1 MLNITWQWI
10 VNQIF
15 AFIGLVFVVFSFQ
28 QKSTKKLLLL
38 RNFATGFVF
47 IGLCFLGNIS
57 AIIFC
62 GAGVIRNLVSLYF
75 AYKTDTKKIIKYI
88 ASILIVL
95 LLIVLNVIYWKNLY
109 NLYSIVLGTIAL
121 ITFMQEKSSTIRK
134 LSVVSEI
141 LSITY
146 YALLLSPTNVVIEVV
161 GLVSVIV
168 GIIRLDINKKSE
180 HRDGPFEHRDGPFVQ
195 KYLR

>member
-1 MLNITWQWI
+1 MDITWQWI

-15 AFIGLVFVVFSFQ
+15 AFIGLIFVIISFQ
-28 QKSTKKLLLL
+28 QKSTKKLLFL

-75 AYKTDTKKIIKYI
+75 AYKPNTKKTIKYI

-95 LLIVLNVIYWKNLY
+95 LLITLNIIYWNNLY
-109 NLYSIVLGTIAL
+109 NLYSIMLGTLAV

-134 LSVVSEI
+134 LSVVNEI

-146 YALLLSPTNVVIEVV
+146 YTLLMSPTNIIIEVV
-161 GLVSVIV
+161 GLIRAIV
-168 GIIRLDINKKSE
+168 GIIRLDIKK
-180 HRDGPFEHRDGPFVQ
+180 
-195 KYLR
+195 

>member
-1 MLNITWQWI
+1 MDITWQWI

-15 AFIGLVFVVFSFQ
+15 AFIGLIFVIISFQ
-28 QKSTKKLLLL
+28 QKSTKKLLFL

-75 AYKTDTKKIIKYI
+75 AYKPDTKKTIKYI

-95 LLIVLNVIYWKNLY
+95 LLITLNIIYWNNLY
-109 NLYSIVLGTIAL
+109 NLYSIMLGTLAV

-134 LSVVSEI
+134 LSVVNEI

-146 YALLLSPTNVVIEVV
+146 YTLLISPTNIIIEVV
-161 GLVSVIV
+161 GLISAIV
-168 GIIRLDINKKSE
+168 GIIRLDIKK
-180 HRDGPFEHRDGPFVQ
+180 
-195 KYLR
+195 

>member
-1 MLNITWQWI
+1 MEITWQWI

-15 AFIGLVFVVFSFQ
+15 AFIGLIFVIISFQ
-28 QKSTKKLLLL
+28 QKSTKKLLFL

-75 AYKTDTKKIIKYI
+75 AYKPNTKKTIKYI

-95 LLIVLNVIYWKNLY
+95 LLITLNIIYWNNLF
-109 NLYSIVLGTIAL
+109 NLYSIMLGTLAV

-134 LSVVSEI
+134 LSVVNEI

-146 YALLLSPTNVVIEVV
+146 YTLLMSPTNIIIEVV
-161 GLVSVIV
+161 GLISAIV
-168 GIIRLDINKKSE
+168 GIIRLDIKNKI
-180 HRDGPFEHRDGPFVQ
+180 
-195 KYLR
+195 

>member
-1 MLNITWQWI
+1 MDITWQWI

-15 AFIGLVFVVFSFQ
+15 AFIGLIFVIISFQ
-28 QKSTKKLLLL
+28 QKSTKKLLFL
-38 RNFATGFVF
+38 RNFAPGFVF

-62 GAGVIRNLVSLYF
+62 GAGVIRKLVSLYF
-75 AYKTDTKKIIKYI
+75 AYKPDTKKTIKYI

-95 LLIVLNVIYWKNLY
+95 LLITLNIIYWNNLY
-109 NLYSIVLGTIAL
+109 NLYSIMLGTLAV

-134 LSVVSEI
+134 LSVVNEI

-146 YALLLSPTNVVIEVV
+146 YTLLMSPTNIIIEVV
-161 GLVSVIV
+161 GLISAIV
-168 GIIRLDINKKSE
+168 GIIRLDIKK
-180 HRDGPFEHRDGPFVQ
+180 
-195 KYLR
+195 

>member
-1 MLNITWQWI
+1 MEITWQWI

-15 AFIGLVFVVFSFQ
+15 AFIGLIFVIFSFQ
-28 QKSTKKLLLL
+28 QKSTKKLIIL

-75 AYKTDTKKIIKYI
+75 AYKPNSKKSVKYL
-88 ASILIVL
+88 ASILIIML
-95 LLIVLNVIYWKNLY
+95 LVILNIIYWKNLY
-109 NLYSIVLGTIAL
+109 NLFSMVLGTLAV

-134 LSVVSEI
+134 LSVVSEV

-161 GLVSVIV
+161 GLVSAIIGIV
-168 GIIRLDINKKSE
+168 RLDLKKNDME
-180 HRDGPFEHRDGPFVQ
+180 AN
-195 KYLR
+195 

>member
-1 MLNITWQWI
+1 MDITWQWV

-15 AFIGLVFVVFSFQ
+15 AFIGLIFVIISFQ
-28 QKSTKKLLLL
+28 QKSTKKLLFL

-75 AYKTDTKKIIKYI
+75 AYKPDTKKTIKYI

-95 LLIVLNVIYWKNLY
+95 LLITLNIIYWNNLY
-109 NLYSIVLGTIAL
+109 NLYSIMLGTLAV

-134 LSVVSEI
+134 LSVVNEI

-146 YALLLSPTNVVIEVV
+146 YALLISPTNIIIEVV
-161 GLVSVIV
+161 GLISAII
-168 GIIRLDINKKSE
+168 GIIRLDIKK
-180 HRDGPFEHRDGPFVQ
+180 
-195 KYLR
+195 KI

>member
-1 MLNITWQWI
+1 MDITWQWI
-10 VNQIF
+10 ANQIF
-15 AFIGLVFVVFSFQ
+15 AFIGLIFVIISFQ
-28 QKSTKKLLLL
+28 QKSTKKLLFL

-75 AYKTDTKKIIKYI
+75 AYKPDTKKTIKYI

-95 LLIVLNVIYWKNLY
+95 LLITLNIIYWNNLF
-109 NLYSIVLGTIAL
+109 NLYSIMLGTLAV

-134 LSVVSEI
+134 LSVVNEI

-146 YALLLSPTNVVIEVV
+146 YTLLMSPTNIIIEVV
-161 GLVSVIV
+161 GLISAIV
-168 GIIRLDINKKSE
+168 GIIRLDIKK
-180 HRDGPFEHRDGPFVQ
+180 
-195 KYLR
+195 KI

>member
-1 MLNITWQWI
+1 MDITWQWV

-15 AFIGLVFVVFSFQ
+15 AFIGLIFVIISFQ
-28 QKSTKKLLLL
+28 QKSTKKLLFL
-38 RNFATGFVF
+38 RNFATVFVF

-75 AYKTDTKKIIKYI
+75 AYKPDTKKIIKYI

-95 LLIVLNVIYWKNLY
+95 LLITLNIIYWNNLY
-109 NLYSIVLGTIAL
+109 NLYSIMLGTLAV

-134 LSVVSEI
+134 LSVVNEI

-146 YALLLSPTNVVIEVV
+146 YALLISPTNIIIEVV
-161 GLVSVIV
+161 GLISAII
-168 GIIRLDINKKSE
+168 GIIRLDIKK
-180 HRDGPFEHRDGPFVQ
+180 
-195 KYLR
+195 KI

>member
-1 MLNITWQWI
+1 MDITWQWI

-15 AFIGLVFVVFSFQ
+15 AFIGLIFVIISFQ
-28 QKSTKKLLLL
+28 QKSTKKLLFL

-75 AYKTDTKKIIKYI
+75 AYKPDTKKTIKYI

-95 LLIVLNVIYWKNLY
+95 LLITLNIIYWNNLY
-109 NLYSIVLGTIAL
+109 NLYSIMLGTLAV

-134 LSVVSEI
+134 LSVVNEI

-146 YALLLSPTNVVIEVV
+146 YTLLMSPTNIIIEVV
-161 GLVSVIV
+161 GLISAIV
-168 GIIRLDINKKSE
+168 GIIRLDIKNKI
-180 HRDGPFEHRDGPFVQ
+180 
-195 KYLR
+195 

>member
-1 MLNITWQWI
+1 MDITWQWI
-10 VNQIF
+10 ANQIF
-15 AFIGLVFVVFSFQ
+15 AFIGLIFVIISFQ
-28 QKSTKKLLLL
+28 QKSTKKLLFL

-75 AYKTDTKKIIKYI
+75 AYKPDTKKTIKYI

-95 LLIVLNVIYWKNLY
+95 LLITLNIIYWNNLY
-109 NLYSIVLGTIAL
+109 NLYSIMLGTLAV

-134 LSVVSEI
+134 LSVVNEI

-146 YALLLSPTNVVIEVV
+146 YTLLMSPTNIIIEIV
-161 GLVSVIV
+161 GLISAIV
-168 GIIRLDINKKSE
+168 GIIRLDIKK
-180 HRDGPFEHRDGPFVQ
+180 
-195 KYLR
+195 